1 MQAMDSRVGRKLA
14 ESIPGTGRDGLVG
27 DIQPRL
33 EEARCNLEDTGSM
46 DQTC

>member
-1 MQAMDSRVGRKLA
+1 MDSRVGHKLA
-14 ESIPGTGRDGLVG
+14 DHIPGTGRDGLEG

-33 EEARCNLEDTGSM
+33 EEEKCSSEDTGCM